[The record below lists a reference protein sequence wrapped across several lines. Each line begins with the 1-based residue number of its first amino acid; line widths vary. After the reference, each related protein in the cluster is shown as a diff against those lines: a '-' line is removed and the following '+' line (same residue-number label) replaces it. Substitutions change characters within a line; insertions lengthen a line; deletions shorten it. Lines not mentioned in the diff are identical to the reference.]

1 MVVDEKESDEEA
13 EPQELRLNLNGD
25 ELKIWE
31 FIVKSIES
39 VRNEIYSREARLI
52 IFRVSAK

>member
-25 ELKIWE
+25 ELKMWE

-39 VRNEIYSREARLI
+39 VRNEIYSREACLI